1 MSYTNAYIWD
11 LENGI
16 DESVCRAG
24 RNWDWDIENRQVD
37 TVREGRVGQTGSFG
51 LRYIYTHMYCA
62 VLCLVA
68 HHSSCVW
75 PCKPMD
81 CSSRDSSVHED
92 SPDKN
97 TGVGC
102 HALLQGIFPTWELN
116 PGLPHCRWILYHL
129 SDQGS
134 PGILEWVVC
143 PFSRGSPWP
152 RNWTGVSCLAGRF
165 FTSWAI
171 EEAHIYTTMC
181 KIDSWWSCF
190 IAQGTQDGALWWPGG
205 VGGRSKREGVYV
217 CR

>member
-1 MSYTNAYIWD
+1 MNLCAGQEGIETETYRTDRWAQWGKRGWD
-11 LENGI
+11 KLG
-16 DESVCRAG
+16 DS
-24 RNWDWDIENRQVD
+24 DWD
-37 TVREGRVGQTGSFG
+37 T
-51 LRYIYTHMYCA
+51 YTYM
-62 VLCLVA
+62 LCLVA

-81 CSSRDSSVHED
+81 CSLQDSSVHED

-102 HALLQGIFPTWELN
+102 HALLQGIFPARGLN

-134 PGILEWVVC
+134 PGTLEWVAY

-152 RNWTGVSCLAGRF
+152 RNWTGVSCLTGRF

-181 KIDSWWSCF
+181 KRDSWWSCF